1 MKKIVL
7 SIALLVVMTHSA
19 WAQDNEDPIVQSL
32 TKELT
37 YYQKKS
43 AYLTKQSKS
52 LSRRLSKLD
61 GKNKMLVFKVEELR
75 RDSLQLYKMIQDAQ
89 QTNQQLVKS
98 YETRIQ
104 GMAGE
109 LHALH
114 DSLADLKTVR
124 RDLDLI
130 KHYFDAAPLAKR
142 EYSLPASKVSDVL
155 TRNFRQEKSP
165 YEPKNST
172 SQEVIISETFDV
184 KRPAFLFF
192 KSTVQMQGLYKITL
206 RPHPFDEGKTLVD
219 VSGTVERKDGKTG
232 RNDNTSDEKAQAETR
247 LLNFMDKSIYSN
259 DLHAKVSGHTVND

>member
-1 MKKIVL
+1 MKKNVL
-7 SIALLVVMTHSA
+7 SIVLLLVVANVA
-19 WAQDNEDPIVQSL
+19 WAQDNDDPKVQSL

-43 AYLTKQSKS
+43 AYLTKHSKT
-52 LSRRLSKLD
+52 LSRKLSKLD
-61 GKNKMLVFKVEELR
+61 GKNKMLLFKVEELR

-142 EYSLPASKVSDVL
+142 EYLLPASKVADIL
-155 TRNFRQEKSP
+155 TRNFTHEKSP
-165 YEPKNST
+165 YELKGSS
-172 SQEVIISETFDV
+172 SQEVMVSETFDV

-192 KSTVQMQGLYKITL
+192 KSTVMMQGLYKITL
-206 RPHPFDEGKTLVD
+206 RPHPFDGGKTLVD
-219 VSGTVERKDGKTG
+219 ISGTLERKDGKTE
-232 RNDNTSDEKAQAETR
+232 RNDTIVEKAQAETR
-247 LLNFMDKSIYSN
+247 LFSFIDKSIYSN
-259 DLHAKVSGHTVND
+259 DLHAKVSGHTIND